1 TSDGQAVVVH
11 LIRIGHRGEAQT
23 RVLRHLAALPDI
35 LRADNHTLPMLR
47 EIQLFD
53 DLILGVF
60 PYVLCSADEA
70 IWGPPRHLHLLD
82 DVLDIIMQALEGIA
96 FIHEHGVAHRDCF
109 LDNFLQQW
117 YPSTA
122 VLPPTV
128 VRPRVYLIDFETSV
142 CFPDATPASERR
154 MSDHPME
161 ARGSVPEHYARPRA
175 PELKTRAER
184 PYDPFAL
191 DIWQLGRQLDF
202 IRTNVAEIDDLFA
215 TFWNADPEA
224 RPTAA
229 QALRQLRTLVRD
241 LPAKILD
248 GAYEKLGPE
257 GFGMSVV
264 WWDDE

>member
-11 LIRIGHRGEAQT
+11 LIRIGRRGEAQT
-23 RVLRHLAALPDI
+23 WVLRHLAALPDI

-53 DLILGVF
+53 DLIFGVF
-60 PYVLCSADEA
+60 PYVPCVADDS
-70 IWGPPRHLHLLD
+70 IWGHQKHLLD

-109 LDNFLQQW
+109 FDNFLQQW
-117 YPSTA
+117 YPNTA

-142 CFPDATPASERR
+142 CFSDDTPVSERR
-154 MSDHPME
+154 VSDHPME
-161 ARGSVPEHYARPRA
+161 ARGSDPEHYGRPPA
-175 PELKTRAER
+175 PELKTRVER
-184 PYDPFAL
+184 LYDPFAL
-191 DIWQLGRQLDF
+191 DIWQLGRELDF
-202 IRTNVAEIDDLFA
+202 MRTHVAEIDDLFA
-215 TFWNADPEA
+215 TFWNDDPDA

-241 LPAKILD
+241 LPAKVLD
-248 GAYEKLGPE
+248 GGYERLGPR
-257 GFGMSVV
+257 GLGMKAV
-264 WWDDE
+264 WDWDD

>member
-1 TSDGQAVVVH
+1 TSDEQAVVMR
-11 LIRIGHRGEAQT
+11 LIRIGRRGEAQT

-53 DLILGVF
+53 DFIFGVF
-60 PYVLCSADEA
+60 PYVPCRADES
-70 IWGPPRHLHLLD
+70 IWGPQKHLLD

-117 YPSTA
+117 YPNTA

-142 CFPDATPASERR
+142 CFSGDTPASERR
-154 MSDHPME
+154 VSDHPME
-161 ARGSVPEHYARPRA
+161 ARGSVPEHYSRPPA

-202 IRTNVAEIDDLFA
+202 MRVSV
-215 TFWNADPEA
+215 TFLCLCKWRFSEF
-224 RPTAA
+224 
-229 QALRQLRTLVRD
+229 TL
-241 LPAKILD
+241 
-248 GAYEKLGPE
+248 
-257 GFGMSVV
+257 
-264 WWDDE
+264 DEYP